1 MTMLHHTGLT
11 VSDLDQSLRFW
22 RDAMGMQV
30 IFQQE
35 KKGGYIETIVGE
47 PGAHVRMAHLAFDGE
62 GTRIEL
68 FEYLSPRAGHH
79 IQRPADVGF
88 THICVA
94 CDDIEERLARLVAAG
109 GVPFTGPV
117 TVDTGANAGGRG
129 LYLRDPD
136 GHVVELFE
144 QAGGVSPF
152 DPLDIASTP
161 FGAPLVPRLPIR
173 LRRTEILTIV
183 YRTSADAAES
193 LLPQPLRLASDL
205 CLLHVYHMHD
215 AEWFG
220 VYCES
225 AWQIP
230 VFLPDGGEAVYS
242 PFLVLGSDGA
252 VAAGREA
259 YGQPK
264 KAGQVRLAPHGDLL
278 VGVVERNGI
287 DVATATMCWK
297 QRAAHGSELSDLVP
311 GADLNVNLRVRQE
324 EEGVVSRELVTRRF
338 ADLVEHEAWAGPG
351 TLELRP
357 NAQLPV
363 HLLAVREVVLGMHR
377 IVDLTLA
384 PGQVIHRYGAA

>member
-1 MTMLHHTGLT
+1 
-11 VSDLDQSLRFW
+11 
-22 RDAMGMQV
+22 
-30 IFQQE
+30 
-35 KKGGYIETIVGE
+35 
-47 PGAHVRMAHLAFDGE
+47 
-62 GTRIEL
+62 
-68 FEYLSPRAGHH
+68 
-79 IQRPADVGF
+79 
-88 THICVA
+88 
-94 CDDIEERLARLVAAG
+94 
-109 GVPFTGPV
+109 
-117 TVDTGANAGGRG
+117 
-129 LYLRDPD
+129 
-136 GHVVELFE
+136 
-144 QAGGVSPF
+144 VSPF
-152 DPLDIASTP
+152 DPLDIDSTP

-173 LRRTEILTIV
+173 LRQTEILTIV
-183 YRTSADAAES
+183 YRTSGEAAES

-230 VFLPDGGEAVYS
+230 VLLPDGGDAVYS

-264 KAGQVRLAPHGDLL
+264 KAGQVRLAPNGDLL

-297 QRAAHGSELSDLVP
+297 QRAAQGRELRDLVP

-338 ADLVEHEAWAGPG
+338 ADVVEHEAWAGPG

-363 HLLAVREVVLGMHR
+363 HLLAVREVVLGLHR
-377 IVDLTLA
+377 VIDLTLA
-384 PGQVIHRYGAA
+384 PGRVIHRYGSA

>member
-1 MTMLHHTGLT
+1 M
-11 VSDLDQSLRFW
+11 
-22 RDAMGMQV
+22 
-30 IFQQE
+30 
-35 KKGGYIETIVGE
+35 
-47 PGAHVRMAHLAFDGE
+47 
-62 GTRIEL
+62 
-68 FEYLSPRAGHH
+68 
-79 IQRPADVGF
+79 
-88 THICVA
+88 
-94 CDDIEERLARLVAAG
+94 
-109 GVPFTGPV
+109 
-117 TVDTGANAGGRG
+117 
-129 LYLRDPD
+129 
-136 GHVVELFE
+136 
-144 QAGGVSPF
+144 SPF

-230 VFLPDGGEAVYS
+230 VLLPDGGEAVYS

-264 KAGQVRLAPHGDLL
+264 KAGQVSLAPNGDLL

-297 QRAAHGSELSDLVP
+297 QRATHGGELSDLVP

-324 EEGVVSRELVTRRF
+324 EDGVVSRELVTRRF

-363 HLLAVREVVLGMHR
+363 HLLAVREVVLGLHR
-377 IVDLTLA
+377 IIDLTLA
-384 PGQVIHRYGAA
+384 PGRVMHRYGAA

>member
-1 MTMLHHTGLT
+1 
-11 VSDLDQSLRFW
+11 
-22 RDAMGMQV
+22 
-30 IFQQE
+30 
-35 KKGGYIETIVGE
+35 
-47 PGAHVRMAHLAFDGE
+47 
-62 GTRIEL
+62 
-68 FEYLSPRAGHH
+68 
-79 IQRPADVGF
+79 
-88 THICVA
+88 
-94 CDDIEERLARLVAAG
+94 
-109 GVPFTGPV
+109 
-117 TVDTGANAGGRG
+117 
-129 LYLRDPD
+129 
-136 GHVVELFE
+136 
-144 QAGGVSPF
+144 VSPF
-152 DPLDIASTP
+152 DPLDIDSTP

-173 LRRTEILTIV
+173 LRQTEILTIV
-183 YRTSADAAES
+183 YRTSGEAAES

-230 VFLPDGGEAVYS
+230 VLLPDGGDAVYS

-264 KAGQVRLAPHGDLL
+264 KAGQVRLAPNGDLL

-297 QRAAHGSELSDLVP
+297 QRAAQGSELRDLVP

-338 ADLVEHEAWAGPG
+338 ADVVEHEAWAGPG

-363 HLLAVREVVLGMHR
+363 HLLAVREVVLGLHR
-377 IVDLTLA
+377 VIGLTLA
-384 PGQVIHRYGAA
+384 PGRVIHRYGTA